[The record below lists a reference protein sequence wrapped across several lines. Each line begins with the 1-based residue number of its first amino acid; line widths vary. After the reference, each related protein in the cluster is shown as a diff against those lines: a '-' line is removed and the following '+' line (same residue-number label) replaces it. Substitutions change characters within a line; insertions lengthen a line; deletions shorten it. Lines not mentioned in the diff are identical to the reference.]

1 MVLPGD
7 VQIWGS
13 EVEAQEIVFLTNTQ
27 VITDNP
33 PQSLRTTVNI
43 QKSVAVTSFIG
54 WGDGSMGRGKNANG
68 R

>member
-27 VITDNP
+27 VIMDNP
-33 PQSLRTTVNI
+33 PESLRP
-43 QKSVAVTSFIG
+43 F
-54 WGDGSMGRGKNANG
+54 
-68 R
+68 